1 MRMINRS
8 EGSCGGRV
16 LVIAAALA
24 VPGCGPTISLH
35 ANTISSSDE
44 CVVLAEEIIV
54 LTQQLIEI
62 ADETGEIDADLT
74 CRLTEDELRL
84 LDGACITEAD
94 LPEGVDRE
102 SLLLQQTEFNC
113 PTE

>member
-1 MRMINRS
+1 MRIFIRS
-8 EGSCGGRV
+8 ESSCGGPV

-24 VPGCGPTISLH
+24 VSGCGPTISLN

-44 CVVLAEEIIV
+44 CVLLAEEIID

-74 CRLTEDELRL
+74 CRLTENELRL
-84 LDGACITEAD
+84 LDAACTEAVF
-94 LPEGVDRE
+94 PPGVDRE
-102 SLLLQQTEFNC
+102 SLLLQQAEFNC
-113 PTE
+113 LAE